1 MNSNLN
7 VGGDSFISG
16 LNSAF
21 DRLIERCEPLI
32 DKLIDSANVGVTHG
46 VNSNSQT
53 FNFQMGDINLS
64 GVFDKEADENVRDI
78 VNEIIDG
85 FAVELKEVFI

>member
-53 FNFQMGDINLS
+53 ITIRMGDISVS
-64 GVFDKEADENVRDI
+64 GVLDKDAAEQVRDI
-78 VNEIIDG
+78 ANEVVDG